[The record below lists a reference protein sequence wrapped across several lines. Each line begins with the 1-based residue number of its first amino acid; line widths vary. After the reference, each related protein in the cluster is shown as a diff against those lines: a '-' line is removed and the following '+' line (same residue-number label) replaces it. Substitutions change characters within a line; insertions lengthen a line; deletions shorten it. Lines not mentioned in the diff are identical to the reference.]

1 MDNMRERLIVRIMV
15 FMMGLFTAAYIYA
28 ADETVTM
35 KVGETKTLYLP
46 SSVIS
51 KAPRAASWIS
61 TRPNEIQV
69 MSYTTY
75 SVTIK
80 AAKSVPAT
88 TTCLVNCR
96 YYYIVYRGTFIEEI
110 SQKNIL

>member
-1 MDNMRERLIVRIMV
+1 MDNMRERLIARIMV
-15 FMMGLFTAAYIYA
+15 FMMGLFTTAYIYA

-46 SSVIS
+46 SSVTS
-51 KAPRAASWIS
+51 KAPRADSWIS

-80 AAKSVPAT
+80 AVKPVPAT

-96 YYYIVYRGTFIEEI
+96 YYYIVYSIKWIKTDI
-110 SQKNIL
+110 